1 VTEVPN
7 DTSTGTVVN
16 TLATI
21 GTTGAK
27 KAGSGATSVATYV
40 VVAGAGST
48 SGTSA
53 QLAISGQA
61 ACVMDSSYSNVEG
74 QPVFASTTAGDCSA
88 SNWYPLFSTYG
99 SLGVPLELQPIALS
113 YPNDTN
119 CTNGCSPSTYSGDL
133 QTFLWPFAINQGG
146 TDFEIYWRDL
156 SLAYDVNNYC
166 QLTGLPPAC
175 TTSGTS
181 ITLGGQIPDPTHLLD
196 FFQATG
202 QGDKNPYC
210 SGNLPQGGAKGNCGY
225 QNNIDA
231 AHGQH

>member
-156 SLAYDVNNYC
+156 SLAYDSKNYC
-166 QLTGLPPAC
+166 NLNQPGQSTCVPV
-175 TTSGTS
+175 S
-181 ITLGGQIPDPTHLLD
+181 ITTGGQITGTSQLFD
-196 FFQATG
+196 FFTHVG
-202 QGDKNPYC
+202 QGYTTPYC
-210 SGNLPQGGAKGNCGY
+210 SGTYQAGASGDCSYANDINL
-225 QNNIDA
+225 